1 MARIFLSYAS
11 EQRRLAASIE
21 AALSAEDHQVFFD
34 KTRLPSGE
42 AYHRKIVEAIRNSQ
56 LFIFLISPD
65 SIKKG
70 TYALTELKEAKRKW
84 PNPSGKVIP
93 VQLLPTDPTAIDP
106 YLLQGVTILRPEGS
120 VTAETVNRVREMTG
134 GDSAERM
141 GELTVPVL
149 DGRIEAYRT
158 LWALTDVLPKWPRA
172 KGVRYQRLQEFSGQL
187 REWYFANAGGMFLT
201 RLAHNR
207 YSALQ
212 DALTAL
218 TDRHAKGVVKEK
230 HYEAIREL
238 CSSLRTQLAR
248 DLGTRT

>member
-1 MARIFLSYAS
+1 MARVFLSYAS
-11 EQRRLAASIE
+11 EQRPIAANIH

-34 KTRLPSGE
+34 RTRLRSGE
-42 AYHRKIVEAIRNSQ
+42 GYHRKILDEIHHSQ

-84 PNPSGKVIP
+84 PNPAGKVLP
-93 VQLLPTDPTAIDP
+93 VQLVPTDPTMLDP
-106 YLLQGVTILRPEGS
+106 YLRQGVTILRPEGS
-120 VTAETVNRVREMTG
+120 VTAETVNRVREILG
-134 GDSAERM
+134 GASPDGM
-141 GELTVPVL
+141 DELSVPVL

-158 LWALTDVLPKWPRA
+158 LWGLTDVLPRWPRA
-172 KGVRYQRLQEFSGQL
+172 QGVRYQRLQEFSGQL
-187 REWYFANAGGMFLT
+187 REWYFGNAGGMFLT

-218 TDRHAKGVVKEK
+218 TNRYSKGVVKEK